1 MMTVINFLTTH
12 KTEIFAVL
20 FAMSEAIGIIPQVKE
35 SSVFQVIYNL
45 LKKAVGK

>member
-1 MMTVINFLTTH
+1 MMAVIEFFKAH
-12 KTEIFAVL
+12 STEIFAVL

-45 LKKAVGK
+45 LKKAAGK